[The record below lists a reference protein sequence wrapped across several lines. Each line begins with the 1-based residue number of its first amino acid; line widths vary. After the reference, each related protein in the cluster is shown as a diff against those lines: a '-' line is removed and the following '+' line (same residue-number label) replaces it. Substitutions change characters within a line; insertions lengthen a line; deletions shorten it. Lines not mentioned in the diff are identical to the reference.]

1 MHDIEPHHHWR
12 DNYIASEDQKS
23 PHYGRI
29 YDEFKFSNRV
39 YNYYIHPQWDEFGSA
54 TLYAK
59 IIYTDYDIQ
68 TTVIELIGEWNDC
81 LSNDILFL
89 KQNII
94 DRLHVQG
101 IRKFILIMD
110 HVLNFHGSDECYYEE
125 WYEDVVEDGGYICML
140 NLLQHVHVEMQKT
153 GLDHYVQ
160 ISSALQIPA
169 WRSYQPKALISV
181 VERRAIKAIG
191 QPLA

>member
-12 DNYIASEDQKS
+12 DSYISSEDSRS

-59 IIYTDYDIQ
+59 IIYADYDDQIAI
-68 TTVIELIGEWNDC
+68 IELLGEWNDC

-89 KQNII
+89 KQNLI
-94 DRLHVQG
+94 DRLTHEG
-101 IRKFILIMD
+101 INRYILIMD
-110 HVLNFHGSDECYYEE
+110 HVLNFHGSDDCYYEE
-125 WYEDVVEDGGYICML
+125 WFEDVSDEGGYIFMV
-140 NLLQHVHVEMQKT
+140 NLLDHVFIEMHKT
-153 GLDHYVQ
+153 GIDAYVKMNKF
-160 ISSALQIPA
+160 LQVPN
-169 WRSYQPKALISV
+169 WRSYSPKGLILEIEAWSPRHS
-181 VERRAIKAIG
+181 RR
-191 QPLA
+191 LY